1 MWECGCRRLWALLD
15 TPRRRAFG
23 SGRCQQLAIFQVNGV
38 CLGWLGVLEVA
49 CLSAGQRGIF
59 PVVPRIFCLDERE
72 KPRIPQL
79 HGATH
84 CRQLAPEVTFI
95 CQKTSSKAKCDSPLG
110 SWTGNNA
117 LFSLKGEADL
127 QQHPD
132 LQMFHNC
139 GTCGT
144 NNSIMF
150 YGSSSGASMSLPSKS
165 RLKRQ
170 SRTFTQVLYRTLS
183 YRDRVTADSGSTACV
198 DRCSATEPPE
208 RPADD
213 PAELSTQ
220 SSAPGVL
227 KIFGDEICAGANYKS
242 VLATP
247 CSSAQE
253 LVKEALERYSLNKDA
268 AHSYVLCDVI
278 GRLEGGGG
286 IGGGGI
292 GGGGWRTECLRA
304 LGDNEK
310 PLLLQELW
318 KPREGHAR
326 RFELRKR
333 AEVEELNAKDK
344 DTITAGIKT
353 PQFLAALMGRSGLGK
368 HRSSPLRSGRVA
380 QSSSKDINAQARKL
394 QRNRAKGTLTLPR
407 STNSSFCRSLSETS
421 LNQLGVG
428 EEPKRYYSTLPGP
441 LRCREREVTSS
452 GRKKDEGSQGGG
464 GVRHS
469 LYQSPHLLL
478 LQGFNRQD
486 CLVYLL
492 NREQHT
498 VGQETPSARPNI
510 CLFSPD
516 ILPLHCRLRRVP
528 APCRHSSNIK
538 GEDLVESQ
546 RFCIAVEA
554 VLNATVL
561 VNFSRCERSTTLRH
575 GDLLS
580 FGAHYI
586 FLYKDPTG
594 AKPLPAQTLAR
605 LRTLGQLY
613 DGGMEEGEGRAP
625 TCKLCGSQLYDGGM
639 EEGEGRAPTCKLCGS
654 VLKDRAAQVSSV
666 PTIRRSFKPHLVKP
680 RCGGAMAGGGGGGR
694 GGGGGGGGGQKRRL
708 QLEFDQTHEDQL
720 LNRIV
725 SLIEPG
731 GDDHKLTPAY
741 LLCLC
746 IQHSASTFP
755 PGSFGKLL
763 LKIVRRI
770 QTIAWEKTKELAQKQ
785 AQHQDPASLSLLSIS
800 DLVPDLQT
808 IFFWMSNSIEILYF
822 IQQRAPAYTHSIEML
837 QGSKES
843 LLSAT
848 ISANEEAMT
857 ILEEVIMYTFQ
868 QCVYYITKAL
878 YVVLPGLLDCNPF
891 PVDNSEPCWKGGV
904 GFPEPVRRILQVFQS
919 TQELLQG
926 YQVHPEIQAQMFAY
940 LFFFSNVSLFNQ
952 LMDKGSSRGWF
963 QRSKVLQIQACLRM
977 VMEWASRSGLGHLT
991 DKFFTKLS
999 STVSILATPPQQL
1012 TQLSWRVL
1020 SSEHSTLKPVQLQRI
1035 LTQYQLTAEIG
1046 PVPIWQPSSEDEAY
1060 IYRTV
1065 DLLESFEN
1073 HPPIVL
1079 PSAGFRVDLDSEC
1092 VEDSIYRQLLYIRH
1106 YLWGLRTKIQT
1117 HTTAPTVHTHSNG
1130 TNTAD
1135 WPDIQRELL
1144 PPAHSSPRS
1153 GGPGDEVTAETG
1165 EERGRDRPSGQSHC
1179 SLRRNGT
1186 IHHPRPANPDP
1197 SCLLTPPNTP
1207 LYPDGG
1213 GPGPIIG
1220 HTQANGCTSRTVAE
1234 CKKTNGLITNGL
1246 EGCISG
1252 CEFPFPVSSPGAPP
1266 LRDDLC
1272 VVFVVELDKGPYGL
1286 GMGLIDGLHTPLNAP
1301 GIYIRTLIPDG
1312 PAASDGR
1319 LRIGD
1324 RILAVNGTS
1333 LIGADYQSAVDLIR
1347 LGGGRLRFLVAKSDP
1362 DISEKISASSC

>member
-1 MWECGCRRLWALLD
+1 
-15 TPRRRAFG
+15 
-23 SGRCQQLAIFQVNGV
+23 
-38 CLGWLGVLEVA
+38 
-49 CLSAGQRGIF
+49 
-59 PVVPRIFCLDERE
+59 
-72 KPRIPQL
+72 
-79 HGATH
+79 
-84 CRQLAPEVTFI
+84 
-95 CQKTSSKAKCDSPLG
+95 
-110 SWTGNNA
+110 
-117 LFSLKGEADL
+117 
-127 QQHPD
+127 
-132 LQMFHNC
+132 
-139 GTCGT
+139 
-144 NNSIMF
+144 MF

-183 YRDRVTADSGSTACV
+183 YRDRVPAETGTNTRGDRRST
-198 DRCSATEPPE
+198 TEPPE
-208 RPADD
+208 RPEDD

-247 CSSAQE
+247 RSSAQE

-268 AHSYVLCDVI
+268 SRSYVLCDVI
-278 GRLEGGGG
+278 GRLE
-286 IGGGGI
+286 

-326 RFELRKR
+326 RFELRRR
-333 AEVEELNAKDK
+333 AEVEELNAKEK
-344 DTITAGIKT
+344 DTITA
-353 PQFLAALMGRSGLGK
+353 
-368 HRSSPLRSGRVA
+368 
-380 QSSSKDINAQARKL
+380 DINAQARKL

-407 STNSSFCRSLSETS
+407 SSNSSFCRSLSETS

-441 LRCREREVTSS
+441 LRGKERDGAPSS
-452 GRKKDEGSQGGG
+452 RKKEEGSQGG

-478 LQGFNRQD
+478 LQGYNRQD

-528 APCRHSSNIK
+528 APRRHTNNNNK
-538 GEDLVESQ
+538 GEDLAESQ
-546 RFCIAVEA
+546 RFCIAVEP

-561 VNFSRCERSTTLRH
+561 VNFSRCERTTTLRH

-594 AKPLPAQTLAR
+594 AKPLPAQTLAH

-613 DGGMEEGEGRAP
+613 DAGVEEGEDGAQ
-625 TCKLCGSQLYDGGM
+625 TCKMCGSL
-639 EEGEGRAPTCKLCGS
+639 
-654 VLKDRAAQVSSV
+654 LKDRAVQVLSV
-666 PTIRRSFKPHLVKP
+666 PAVRRCLKPHLVKP
-680 RCGGAMAGGGGGGR
+680 RSVGIASGGPPPLSGGEVAGR
-694 GGGGGGGGGQKRRL
+694 GGGGGGQKRRL

-720 LNRIV
+720 LNRIM

-800 DLVPDLQT
+800 DLIPDLQT

-822 IQQRAPAYTHSIEML
+822 IQQRAPAYTHSIETL

-848 ISANEEAMT
+848 ITANEEAMT

-891 PVDNSEPCWKGGV
+891 PVDSSEPCWKGGV
-904 GFPEPVRRILQVFQS
+904 GFPEPVRRVLQVFQCA
-919 TQELLQG
+919 QELLQG
-926 YQVHPEIQAQMFAY
+926 YLVHPEIQAQMFAY
-940 LFFFSNVSLFNQ
+940 LFFFSNVSLLNQ
-952 LMDKGSSRGWF
+952 LMDKGPSRGWF
-963 QRSKVLQIQACLRM
+963 QRSTALQIQACLRM
-977 VMEWASRSGLGHLT
+977 VMEWAAKSGLGHLAE
-991 DKFFTKLS
+991 KFFTKLN
-999 STVSILATPPQQL
+999 STVSIVATPPQQL

-1020 SSEHSTLKPVQLQRI
+1020 SSEHPGLKPVQLHRI

-1046 PVPIWQPSSEDEAY
+1046 PVPAWQPSSEDEAY

-1079 PSAGFRVDLDSEC
+1079 PSSGFRVDLDSEC
-1092 VEDSIYRQLLYIRH
+1092 VEDSIYRQLLYVRH
-1106 YLWGLRTKIQT
+1106 YLWGLRTKTQT
-1117 HTTAPTVHTHSNG
+1117 HTSAPTVHTQSNG

-1135 WPDIQRELL
+1135 WPDVQRELL

-1153 GGPGDEVTAETG
+1153 GGTGDEGTAED
-1165 EERGRDRPSGQSHC
+1165 RGRDRPLGQSQTH

-1186 IHHPRPANPDP
+1186 IHHPRTANPDP

-1207 LYPDGG
+1207 LYPEGGG
-1213 GPGPIIG
+1213 GPGQVIG
-1220 HTQANGCTSRTVAE
+1220 TSVQINGCSGRTVAE
-1234 CKKTNGLITNGL
+1234 SKKTNGLIINGL
-1246 EGCISG
+1246 E
-1252 CEFPFPVSSPGAPP
+1252 
-1266 LRDDLC
+1266 
-1272 VVFVVELDKGPYGL
+1272 VELDKGPYGL

-1362 DISEKISASSC
+1362 EVSEKISASSC

>member
-1 MWECGCRRLWALLD
+1 
-15 TPRRRAFG
+15 
-23 SGRCQQLAIFQVNGV
+23 
-38 CLGWLGVLEVA
+38 
-49 CLSAGQRGIF
+49 
-59 PVVPRIFCLDERE
+59 
-72 KPRIPQL
+72 
-79 HGATH
+79 
-84 CRQLAPEVTFI
+84 
-95 CQKTSSKAKCDSPLG
+95 
-110 SWTGNNA
+110 
-117 LFSLKGEADL
+117 
-127 QQHPD
+127 
-132 LQMFHNC
+132 
-139 GTCGT
+139 
-144 NNSIMF
+144 MF

-183 YRDRVTADSGSTACV
+183 YRDRVPAEVGTNTRGDRRST
-198 DRCSATEPPE
+198 TEPPE

-213 PAELSTQ
+213 PAELSHQ

-227 KIFGDEICAGANYKS
+227 KIFGDEICTGANYKS

-247 CSSAQE
+247 RSSAQE

-278 GRLEGGGG
+278 GRLEGEGV
-286 IGGGGI
+286 IG

-326 RFELRKR
+326 RFELRRR
-333 AEVEELNAKDK
+333 AEVEELNAKEK
-344 DTITAGIKT
+344 DTITA
-353 PQFLAALMGRSGLGK
+353 
-368 HRSSPLRSGRVA
+368 
-380 QSSSKDINAQARKL
+380 DINAQARKL

-407 STNSSFCRSLSETS
+407 SSNSSLCRSLSETS
-421 LNQLGVG
+421 LNQLSVG
-428 EEPKRYYSTLPGP
+428 DEPKRYYSTLPGP
-441 LRCREREVTSS
+441 YRGREAACG
-452 GRKKDEGSQGGG
+452 GRKKEEAGQG

-478 LQGFNRQD
+478 LQGYNRQD

-492 NREQHT
+492 NRDQHT

-516 ILPLHCRLRRVP
+516 VLPLHCRLRRVP
-528 APCRHSSNIK
+528 TLRRHSHSAK
-538 GEDLVESQ
+538 PEDPSDPQ
-546 RFCIAVEA
+546 RFCVAVEP

-605 LRTLGQLY
+605 LRSLGQVY
-613 DGGMEEGEGRAP
+613 DGGLEEDG
-625 TCKLCGSQLYDGGM
+625 TCKVCGSM
-639 EEGEGRAPTCKLCGS
+639 
-654 VLKDRAAQVSSV
+654 LKDRTV
-666 PTIRRSFKPHLVKP
+666 PASGVTPARRSFRPHPVKS
-680 RCGGAMAGGGGGGR
+680 RCGGAITAAVEAGR
-694 GGGGGGGGGQKRRL
+694 GGQKRKL
-708 QLEFDQTHEDQL
+708 HLEFDPAHEDQL
-720 LNRIV
+720 LNRIM

-746 IQHSASTFP
+746 IQHSAAAFP

-770 QTIAWEKTKELAQKQ
+770 QTVAWEKTKELAQKQ
-785 AQHQDPASLSLLSIS
+785 AQHQDPSSLSLLNIS
-800 DLVPDLQT
+800 DLIPDLQT

-822 IQQRAPAYTHSIEML
+822 IQQRVPSYTHNMEIL

-848 ISANEEAMT
+848 ISANEEAMS

-891 PVDNSEPCWKGGV
+891 PMDSSEPCWKGGV
-904 GFPEPVRRILQVFQS
+904 GFPEPVRRVLQVFQS
-919 TQELLQG
+919 GQELLQG

-952 LMDKGSSRGWF
+952 LMDKGPSRGWF
-963 QRSKVLQIQACLRM
+963 QRSKVLQMQACLRM
-977 VMEWASRSGLGHLT
+977 VSEWASRSGLGHLA
-991 DKFFTKLS
+991 DKFFTKLNS
-999 STVSILATPPQQL
+999 VISILATPPQQL
-1012 TQLSWRVL
+1012 TQLSWRML
-1020 SSEHSTLKPVQLQRI
+1020 SSEHASLKPVQLHRI
-1035 LTQYQLTAEIG
+1035 LTQYQLTAETG
-1046 PVPIWQPSSEDEAY
+1046 PVAAWQPSSEDEAY

-1079 PSAGFRVDLDSEC
+1079 PSGGFSVDLEGER
-1092 VEDSIYRQLLYIRH
+1092 VEDSIYRQLLYVRH
-1106 YLWGLRTKIQT
+1106 FLWGLRAKTQAHAT
-1117 HTTAPTVHTHSNG
+1117 LANG
-1130 TNTAD
+1130 NSAAAD
-1135 WPDIQRELL
+1135 AQQRELL
-1144 PPAHSSPRS
+1144 PPAMHSSPRS
-1153 GGPGDEVTAETG
+1153 VTPGDG
-1165 EERGRDRPSGQSHC
+1165 EEEKGRDRAAGQQTH
-1179 SLRRNGT
+1179 SLRRNGGV
-1186 IHHPRPANPDP
+1186 HLHPRPRAGGAEL

-1213 GPGPIIG
+1213 GGAAGPPV
-1220 HTQANGCTSRTVAE
+1220 NGCGSRSDG
-1234 CKKTNGLITNGL
+1234 KKANGLIANGV

-1252 CEFPFPVSSPGAPP
+1252 CDFPFPVSSPGAPSLP
-1266 LRDDLC
+1266 DDMC

-1301 GIYIRTLIPDG
+1301 GIYIRTLIPEG

-1362 DISEKISASSC
+1362 EVSDKISASSC

>member
-1 MWECGCRRLWALLD
+1 
-15 TPRRRAFG
+15 
-23 SGRCQQLAIFQVNGV
+23 
-38 CLGWLGVLEVA
+38 
-49 CLSAGQRGIF
+49 
-59 PVVPRIFCLDERE
+59 
-72 KPRIPQL
+72 
-79 HGATH
+79 
-84 CRQLAPEVTFI
+84 
-95 CQKTSSKAKCDSPLG
+95 
-110 SWTGNNA
+110 
-117 LFSLKGEADL
+117 
-127 QQHPD
+127 
-132 LQMFHNC
+132 
-139 GTCGT
+139 
-144 NNSIMF
+144 MF

-183 YRDRVTADSGSTACV
+183 YRDRVPTDTGTNTRGDRRST
-198 DRCSATEPPE
+198 TEPPE

-247 CSSAQE
+247 RSSAQE

-278 GRLEGGGG
+278 GRFEGGGV
-286 IGGGGI
+286 IGGGEG

-326 RFELRKR
+326 RFELRRR
-333 AEVEELNAKDK
+333 AEVEELNAKEK
-344 DTITAGIKT
+344 DTITAGPKT
-353 PQFLAALMGRSGLGK
+353 PQFLVALMGRSGLGK
-368 HRSSPLRSGRVA
+368 HRSSPLRCGRVV

-407 STNSSFCRSLSETS
+407 SSNSSFCRSLSETS
-421 LNQLGVG
+421 LNQLGLG

-441 LRCREREVTSS
+441 LRGREREGTSS
-452 GRKKDEGSQGGG
+452 SRRKEEGSQGGG
-464 GVRHS
+464 GGGVKHS

-528 APCRHSSNIK
+528 APRRHGSNNNK
-538 GEDLVESQ
+538 GEEQGESQ
-546 RFCIAVEA
+546 RFCVAVEA

-594 AKPLPAQTLAR
+594 SKPLPAQTLAR

-613 DGGMEEGEGRAP
+613 DAGVEEGEGGAQ
-625 TCKLCGSQLYDGGM
+625 TCKM
-639 EEGEGRAPTCKLCGS
+639 CGS
-654 VLKDRAAQVSSV
+654 VLKERAAQVSSTPAV
-666 PTIRRSFKPHLVKP
+666 RRGFKPHLVKP
-680 RCGGAMAGGGGGGR
+680 RSVGTSTGGPVTVSGGDGGGR
-694 GGGGGGGGGQKRRL
+694 GAGGGQKRRL
-708 QLEFDQTHEDQL
+708 QLEFDQAHEDQL

-741 LLCLC
+741 LLCMC

-770 QTIAWEKTKELAQKQ
+770 QSIAWEKTKELAQKQ
-785 AQHQDPASLSLLSIS
+785 AQHSQDPASLSLLSIS

-822 IQQRAPAYTHSIEML
+822 IQQRAPAYTHSIETL

-891 PVDNSEPCWKGGV
+891 PVDSSEPCWKGGV
-904 GFPEPVRRILQVFQS
+904 GFPEPVRRVLQVFQS
-919 TQELLQG
+919 AQELLQG

-952 LMDKGSSRGWF
+952 LMDKGPSRGWF
-963 QRSKVLQIQACLRM
+963 QRSKMLQIQACLRM
-977 VMEWASRSGLGHLT
+977 VMEWASRSGLGHLAE
-991 DKFFTKLS
+991 KFFTKLN
-999 STVSILATPPQQL
+999 STVSILATHPQQL
-1012 TQLSWRVL
+1012 TQLGWRAL
-1020 SSEHSTLKPVQLQRI
+1020 SSEHPTLKPVQLHRI

-1046 PVPIWQPSSEDEAY
+1046 PVPTWQPSSEDEPY

-1079 PSAGFRVDLDSEC
+1079 PSSGFRVDLDSEC

-1106 YLWGLRTKIQT
+1106 YLWGLRTKTQT
-1117 HTTAPTVHTHSNG
+1117 HTNTPSVQTHSNG

-1135 WPDIQRELL
+1135 WPEVQRELL
-1144 PPAHSSPRS
+1144 PPSHSSPRS
-1153 GGPGDEVTAETG
+1153 GGPGDDGPGEPG
-1165 EERGRDRPSGQSHC
+1165 EERGRDRPSGQSHTH

-1186 IHHPRPANPDP
+1186 IHHPRTANPDP

-1207 LYPDGG
+1207 LYPEGGGGG
-1213 GPGPIIG
+1213 GPVPLIG
-1220 HTQANGCTSRTVAE
+1220 TNVQTNGCTGRTVAE

-1246 EGCISG
+1246 E
-1252 CEFPFPVSSPGAPP
+1252 
-1266 LRDDLC
+1266 
-1272 VVFVVELDKGPYGL
+1272 VELDKGPYGL

-1362 DISEKISASSC
+1362 EVSEKISASSC

>member
-1 MWECGCRRLWALLD
+1 
-15 TPRRRAFG
+15 
-23 SGRCQQLAIFQVNGV
+23 
-38 CLGWLGVLEVA
+38 
-49 CLSAGQRGIF
+49 
-59 PVVPRIFCLDERE
+59 
-72 KPRIPQL
+72 
-79 HGATH
+79 
-84 CRQLAPEVTFI
+84 
-95 CQKTSSKAKCDSPLG
+95 
-110 SWTGNNA
+110 
-117 LFSLKGEADL
+117 
-127 QQHPD
+127 
-132 LQMFHNC
+132 
-139 GTCGT
+139 
-144 NNSIMF
+144 MF

-183 YRDRVTADSGSTACV
+183 YRDRVPVETGTNTRGDRRST
-198 DRCSATEPPE
+198 TEPPE

-247 CSSAQE
+247 RSSAQE
-253 LVKEALERYSLNKDA
+253 LVKEALDRYSLNKNA

-286 IGGGGI
+286 GGIDGGGI
-292 GGGGWRTECLRA
+292 DSGGIDGGRIDGGRIDGGGWRTECLRA

-318 KPREGHAR
+318 KPREGYAR
-326 RFELRKR
+326 RFELRRR
-333 AEVEELNAKDK
+333 AEVEELNAKEK
-344 DTITAGIKT
+344 DTITA
-353 PQFLAALMGRSGLGK
+353 
-368 HRSSPLRSGRVA
+368 
-380 QSSSKDINAQARKL
+380 DINAQARKL

-407 STNSSFCRSLSETS
+407 SSNSSFCRSLSETS

-428 EEPKRYYSTLPGP
+428 DEPKRFYSTLPGP
-441 LRCREREVTSS
+441 FRGRERETTPN
-452 GRKKDEGSQGGG
+452 GRRKEEGSQGGG
-464 GVRHS
+464 GVKHS

-478 LQGFNRQD
+478 LQGYNRQD

-492 NREQHT
+492 NRDQHT

-528 APCRHSSNIK
+528 APRRNNPNSSMSK
-538 GEDLVESQ
+538 GDEAAAAE
-546 RFCIAVEA
+546 RFCVAVEP
-554 VLNATVL
+554 VLHATVL

-594 AKPLPAQTLAR
+594 AKPLPTQTLAR
-605 LRTLGQLY
+605 LRSLGQLY
-613 DGGMEEGEGRAP
+613 DAGGAEEGEGGGP
-625 TCKLCGSQLYDGGM
+625 TCKV
-639 EEGEGRAPTCKLCGS
+639 CGS
-654 VLKDRAAQVSSV
+654 VLKERAAQVANVSAV
-666 PTIRRSFKPHLVKP
+666 RRSFKPHLVKP
-680 RCGGAMAGGGGGGR
+680 RSVGGAAVVVVGGGGGPLSLPAGEGVGGR
-694 GGGGGGGGGQKRRL
+694 GGGGGGGGQKRRL
-708 QLEFDQTHEDQL
+708 QLDFDQAHEDQL
-720 LNRIV
+720 LNRIM

-746 IQHSASTFP
+746 IQHSASNFP

-763 LKIVRRI
+763 LKIVRRV
-770 QTIAWEKTKELAQKQ
+770 QTIAWERTKELAQKQ

-800 DLVPDLQT
+800 DLIPDLQT

-822 IQQRAPAYTHSIEML
+822 IQQRAPAYTHTMETL

-891 PVDNSEPCWKGGV
+891 PLDNSEPCWKGGV
-904 GFPEPVRRILQVFQS
+904 GFPESVRRVLQVFQNS
-919 TQELLQG
+919 QELLQS

-952 LMDKGSSRGWF
+952 LMDKGPSRGWF

-977 VMEWASRSGLGHLT
+977 LMEWASRSGLGHLA
-991 DKFFTKLS
+991 DKFFTKLN

-1012 TQLSWRVL
+1012 TQMSWRTL
-1020 SSEHSTLKPVQLQRI
+1020 SGEHPSLKPVQLHRI

-1046 PVPIWQPSSEDEAY
+1046 SIPAWQPSSEDEAY

-1092 VEDSIYRQLLYIRH
+1092 VEDSIYRQLLYVRH
-1106 YLWGLRTKIQT
+1106 YLWGLRTKTQT
-1117 HTTAPTVHTHSNG
+1117 HGSGPAAVHTHSNG

-1135 WPDIQRELL
+1135 WPDVQRELL

-1153 GGPGDEVTAETG
+1153 AAPGDDGSVVDVA
-1165 EERGRDRPSGQSHC
+1165 EERCRDRPPGQTHTH

-1186 IHHPRPANPDP
+1186 SHHPRTGNPDP

-1213 GPGPIIG
+1213 GPGTVVGPNG
-1220 HTQANGCTSRTVAE
+1220 QTNGCLSRTAAE
-1234 CKKTNGLITNGL
+1234 CKKSNGIIHNGL

-1252 CEFPFPVSSPGAPP
+1252 CEFPFPVSSPGASP
-1266 LRDDLC
+1266 LPDDLC

-1347 LGGGRLRFLVAKSDP
+1347 LGGGRLRFLVAKSDL
-1362 DISEKISASSC
+1362 DVSEKISASSC

>member
-1 MWECGCRRLWALLD
+1 
-15 TPRRRAFG
+15 
-23 SGRCQQLAIFQVNGV
+23 
-38 CLGWLGVLEVA
+38 
-49 CLSAGQRGIF
+49 
-59 PVVPRIFCLDERE
+59 
-72 KPRIPQL
+72 
-79 HGATH
+79 
-84 CRQLAPEVTFI
+84 
-95 CQKTSSKAKCDSPLG
+95 
-110 SWTGNNA
+110 
-117 LFSLKGEADL
+117 
-127 QQHPD
+127 
-132 LQMFHNC
+132 
-139 GTCGT
+139 
-144 NNSIMF
+144 MF

-183 YRDRVTADSGSTACV
+183 YRDRVPTEVGTNTR
-198 DRCSATEPPE
+198 DRDRRCTEELPE
-208 RPADD
+208 RPTDD

-247 CSSAQE
+247 HSSAQE
-253 LVKEALERYSLNKDA
+253 LVKEALERYSLNKEA
-268 AHSYVLCDVI
+268 AHCYVLCDVI
-278 GRLEGGGG
+278 GRLEVGGGVSG
-286 IGGGGI
+286 LT
-292 GGGGWRTECLRA
+292 WRTECLRA

-326 RFELRKR
+326 RFELRRR

-344 DTITAGIKT
+344 DTITAAVGRA
-353 PQFLAALMGRSGLGK
+353 PHFLAALIGRSGLGK
-368 HRSSPLRSGRVA
+368 LRSSPLRSGRVP
-380 QSSSKDINAQARKL
+380 QSGSKDINAQARKL

-407 STNSSFCRSLSETS
+407 SGTSSLCRSLSETS

-428 EEPKRYYSTLPGP
+428 DEPKRYYSTLPGP
-441 LRCREREVTSS
+441 LRSREVSS
-452 GRKKDEGSQGGG
+452 GRRKEESGHGG

-478 LQGFNRQD
+478 LQGYNRQD

-516 ILPLHCRLRRVP
+516 VMPLHCRLRRVP
-528 APCRHSSNIK
+528 APRRQGNSAK
-538 GEDLVESQ
+538 GEEPGERSCV
-546 RFCIAVEA
+546 AVEP

-580 FGAHYI
+580 FGAHYV

-605 LRTLGQLY
+605 LRSLGQLY
-613 DGGMEEGEGRAP
+613 EADEAEGGQV
-625 TCKLCGSQLYDGGM
+625 CKM
-639 EEGEGRAPTCKLCGS
+639 CGS

-666 PTIRRSFKPHLVKP
+666 PAVRRSFKPHLVKP
-680 RCGGAMAGGGGGGR
+680 RSIGTAVGLAVATPLSVGGAGLEGGGGR
-694 GGGGGGGGGQKRRL
+694 GAGQKRRL
-708 QLEFDQTHEDQL
+708 QLEFDQAHEDQL

-731 GDDHKLTPAY
+731 GDDHKLTTAY

-746 IQHSASTFP
+746 IQHSASSFP

-822 IQQRAPAYTHSIEML
+822 IQQRTPAYTHSIESM

-848 ISANEEAMT
+848 ISANEEAMS

-868 QCVYYITKAL
+868 QCVYYVTKAL

-891 PVDNSEPCWKGGV
+891 PVDGSEPCWKGGV
-904 GFPEPVRRILQVFQS
+904 GFPEPVRRVLQVFQI

-940 LFFFSNVSLFNQ
+940 LFFFANVSLFNQ
-952 LMDKGSSRGWF
+952 LMDKGPTRGWF

-977 VMEWASRSGLGHLT
+977 LMEWASRSKLGHLA
-991 DKFFTKLS
+991 DKFFTKLNS
-999 STVSILATPPQQL
+999 AVSVLATAPQQL
-1012 TQLSWRVL
+1012 TQMSWRAL
-1020 SSEHSTLKPVQLQRI
+1020 SSEHPGLKPVQLHRI
-1035 LTQYQLTAEIG
+1035 LGQYQQTAELG
-1046 PVPIWQPSSEDEAY
+1046 PVPLWQPSTEDEAY

-1079 PSAGFRVDLDSEC
+1079 PSAGFRVDLDSDC

-1106 YLWGLRTKIQT
+1106 FLWGLRTKT
-1117 HTTAPTVHTHSNG
+1117 HTHSSAPAGHTQSNG
-1130 TNTAD
+1130 TNTND
-1135 WPDIQRELL
+1135 WAPDVQRELA
-1144 PPAHSSPRS
+1144 PAHSSPRS
-1153 GGPGDEVTAETG
+1153 GAQGHDGGVEPL
-1165 EERGRDRPSGQSHC
+1165 EERRVSHHC
-1179 SLRRNGT
+1179 HSLRRNGT
-1186 IHHPRPANPDP
+1186 MHQPKAPNPEL
-1197 SCLLTPPNTP
+1197 SCLLTPPHTP
-1207 LYPDGG
+1207 LYPEGG
-1213 GPGPIIG
+1213 APGPNKG
-1220 HTQANGCTSRTVAE
+1220 HSLQPNGCPPRSD
-1234 CKKTNGLITNGL
+1234 CKKANGLIPNGL
-1246 EGCISG
+1246 E
-1252 CEFPFPVSSPGAPP
+1252 
-1266 LRDDLC
+1266 
-1272 VVFVVELDKGPYGL
+1272 VELDKGPYGL

-1362 DISEKISASSC
+1362 EVSEKISASSC

>member
-1 MWECGCRRLWALLD
+1 
-15 TPRRRAFG
+15 
-23 SGRCQQLAIFQVNGV
+23 
-38 CLGWLGVLEVA
+38 
-49 CLSAGQRGIF
+49 
-59 PVVPRIFCLDERE
+59 
-72 KPRIPQL
+72 
-79 HGATH
+79 
-84 CRQLAPEVTFI
+84 
-95 CQKTSSKAKCDSPLG
+95 
-110 SWTGNNA
+110 
-117 LFSLKGEADL
+117 
-127 QQHPD
+127 
-132 LQMFHNC
+132 
-139 GTCGT
+139 
-144 NNSIMF
+144 MF

-183 YRDRVTADSGSTACV
+183 YRDRVPAETGTNTRGDRRST
-198 DRCSATEPPE
+198 TEPPE

-247 CSSAQE
+247 RSSAQE

-278 GRLEGGGG
+278 GHLE
-286 IGGGGI
+286 GGGGI

-326 RFELRKR
+326 RFELRRR
-333 AEVEELNAKDK
+333 AEVEELNAKEK
-344 DTITAGIKT
+344 DTITA
-353 PQFLAALMGRSGLGK
+353 
-368 HRSSPLRSGRVA
+368 
-380 QSSSKDINAQARKL
+380 DINAQARKL

-407 STNSSFCRSLSETS
+407 SSNSSFCRSLSETS

-428 EEPKRYYSTLPGP
+428 DEPKRYYSTLPGP
-441 LRCREREVTSS
+441 LRGREREVASS
-452 GRKKDEGSQGGG
+452 GRRKEEGSQG

-478 LQGFNRQD
+478 LQGYNRQD

-528 APCRHSSNIK
+528 APRRHANNNNK
-538 GEDLVESQ
+538 GEELAESQ
-546 RFCIAVEA
+546 RFCVAVEP
-554 VLNATVL
+554 VLHATVL

-613 DGGMEEGEGRAP
+613 DAGVEEVEGGAQ
-625 TCKLCGSQLYDGGM
+625 TCKM
-639 EEGEGRAPTCKLCGS
+639 CGS
-654 VLKDRAAQVSSV
+654 VLKDRAAQVSSAPAV
-666 PTIRRSFKPHLVKP
+666 RR
-680 RCGGAMAGGGGGGR
+680 
-694 GGGGGGGGGQKRRL
+694 GGQKRRL
-708 QLEFDQTHEDQL
+708 QLEFDQAHEDQL

-800 DLVPDLQT
+800 DLIPDLQT

-822 IQQRAPAYTHSIEML
+822 IQQRAPAYTHSIETL

-891 PVDNSEPCWKGGV
+891 PVDSSEPCWKGGV
-904 GFPEPVRRILQVFQS
+904 GFPEPIRRVLQVFQNA
-919 TQELLQG
+919 QELLQG

-952 LMDKGSSRGWF
+952 LMDKGPSRGWF

-977 VMEWASRSGLGHLT
+977 VMEWASRSGLGHLA
-991 DKFFTKLS
+991 DKFFTKLN
-999 STVSILATPPQQL
+999 STVSILATAPQQL
-1012 TQLSWRVL
+1012 TQLSWRAL
-1020 SSEHSTLKPVQLQRI
+1020 SSEHPTLKPVQLHRI

-1046 PVPIWQPSSEDEAY
+1046 PVPTWQPSSEDEAY

-1106 YLWGLRTKIQT
+1106 YLWGLRTKTQT
-1117 HTTAPTVHTHSNG
+1117 HTSTPSVHTHSNG

-1135 WPDIQRELL
+1135 WPDVQRELL

-1153 GGPGDEVTAETG
+1153 GGPGDEVVAETV
-1165 EERGRDRPSGQSHC
+1165 EERGRDRPSGQTHTH

-1186 IHHPRPANPDP
+1186 IHHPRTANPDP

-1207 LYPDGG
+1207 LYPEGGGGGGG

-1220 HTQANGCTSRTVAE
+1220 PNTQTNGCTSRTVADS
-1234 CKKTNGLITNGL
+1234 KKTNGLITNGL
-1246 EGCISG
+1246 E
-1252 CEFPFPVSSPGAPP
+1252 
-1266 LRDDLC
+1266 
-1272 VVFVVELDKGPYGL
+1272 VELDKGPYGL

-1301 GIYIRTLIPDG
+1301 GIYIRTLIPEG

-1362 DISEKISASSC
+1362 EVSEKISASSC

>member
-1 MWECGCRRLWALLD
+1 
-15 TPRRRAFG
+15 
-23 SGRCQQLAIFQVNGV
+23 
-38 CLGWLGVLEVA
+38 
-49 CLSAGQRGIF
+49 
-59 PVVPRIFCLDERE
+59 
-72 KPRIPQL
+72 
-79 HGATH
+79 
-84 CRQLAPEVTFI
+84 
-95 CQKTSSKAKCDSPLG
+95 
-110 SWTGNNA
+110 
-117 LFSLKGEADL
+117 
-127 QQHPD
+127 
-132 LQMFHNC
+132 
-139 GTCGT
+139 
-144 NNSIMF
+144 MF

-170 SRTFTQVLYRTLS
+170 SKTFTQVLYRTLS
-183 YRDRVTADSGSTACV
+183 YRDRVPAESGTNTRGDRRST
-198 DRCSATEPPE
+198 TEPPE

-247 CSSAQE
+247 RSSAQE

-268 AHSYVLCDVI
+268 AHCYVLCDVI
-278 GRLEGGGG
+278 GRLEEGD
-286 IGGGGI
+286 GI

-326 RFELRKR
+326 RFELRRR

-344 DTITAGIKT
+344 DTITAGPKT

-368 HRSSPLRSGRVA
+368 HRNSPLRCGRVV
-380 QSSSKDINAQARKL
+380 QSGSKDINAQARKL

-407 STNSSFCRSLSETS
+407 SSNSSFSRSLSETS

-441 LRCREREVTSS
+441 FRGREREMASS
-452 GRKKDEGSQGGG
+452 GRRKEEGSQGGG

-528 APCRHSSNIK
+528 TARRHAVNSITK
-538 GEDLVESQ
+538 GEELQESQ
-546 RFCIAVEA
+546 RSCVAVEP

-613 DGGMEEGEGRAP
+613 DSGLEEADGGAR
-625 TCKLCGSQLYDGGM
+625 TCKM
-639 EEGEGRAPTCKLCGS
+639 CGS
-654 VLKDRAAQVSSV
+654 VLKDRTTQVLSAPAV
-666 PTIRRSFKPHLVKP
+666 RRTFKPHLVKP
-680 RCGGAMAGGGGGGR
+680 RSVGTMSGGPPTLSGGDGGGR
-694 GGGGGGGGGQKRRL
+694 GHKRRL
-708 QLEFDQTHEDQL
+708 QLEFDQAHEDQL

-741 LLCLC
+741 LLCMC

-822 IQQRAPAYTHSIEML
+822 IQQRAPAYTHSIETL

-891 PVDNSEPCWKGGV
+891 PVDSSEPCWKGGV
-904 GFPEPVRRILQVFQS
+904 GFPEPVRRVLQVFQNA
-919 TQELLQG
+919 QELLHS

-952 LMDKGSSRGWF
+952 LMDKGPSRGWF

-977 VMEWASRSGLGHLT
+977 VMEWAGRSGLGHLV
-991 DKFFTKLS
+991 DKFFTKLN

-1012 TQLSWRVL
+1012 TQAGWRAL
-1020 SSEHSTLKPVQLQRI
+1020 SSEHPTLKPVQLHRI
-1035 LTQYQLTAEIG
+1035 LTQYQLTAEISSV
-1046 PVPIWQPSSEDEAY
+1046 PVWQPSSEDEAY

-1092 VEDSIYRQLLYIRH
+1092 VEDSIYRQLLYVRH
-1106 YLWGLRTKIQT
+1106 YLWGLRTKTQT
-1117 HTTAPTVHTHSNG
+1117 QSSTHSNG

-1135 WPDIQRELL
+1135 WPDVQRELL
-1144 PPAHSSPRS
+1144 PPTHSSPRS
-1153 GGPGDEVTAETG
+1153 GAPGDEVTSDPA
-1165 EERGRDRPSGQSHC
+1165 EERGWDRPLGQSHTH
-1179 SLRRNGT
+1179 SLRRNGGV
-1186 IHHPRPANPDP
+1186 HHPRTVNPDP

-1207 LYPDGG
+1207 LYPEAGG
-1213 GPGPIIG
+1213 GSGPVIS
-1220 HTQANGCTSRTVAE
+1220 TNVQTNGCTGRTVAE

-1246 EGCISG
+1246 E
-1252 CEFPFPVSSPGAPP
+1252 
-1266 LRDDLC
+1266 
-1272 VVFVVELDKGPYGL
+1272 VELDKGPYGL

-1362 DISEKISASSC
+1362 EVSEKISASSC

>member
-1 MWECGCRRLWALLD
+1 
-15 TPRRRAFG
+15 
-23 SGRCQQLAIFQVNGV
+23 
-38 CLGWLGVLEVA
+38 
-49 CLSAGQRGIF
+49 
-59 PVVPRIFCLDERE
+59 
-72 KPRIPQL
+72 
-79 HGATH
+79 
-84 CRQLAPEVTFI
+84 
-95 CQKTSSKAKCDSPLG
+95 
-110 SWTGNNA
+110 
-117 LFSLKGEADL
+117 
-127 QQHPD
+127 
-132 LQMFHNC
+132 
-139 GTCGT
+139 
-144 NNSIMF
+144 MF

-183 YRDRVTADSGSTACV
+183 YRDRVPVETGTNTRGDRRST
-198 DRCSATEPPE
+198 TEPPE

-247 CSSAQE
+247 RSSAQE
-253 LVKEALERYSLNKDA
+253 LVKEALERYSLNKNA

-278 GRLEGGGG
+278 GRLE
-286 IGGGGI
+286 GGGGI

-326 RFELRKR
+326 RFELRRR
-333 AEVEELNAKDK
+333 AEVEELNAKEK
-344 DTITAGIKT
+344 DTVTA
-353 PQFLAALMGRSGLGK
+353 
-368 HRSSPLRSGRVA
+368 
-380 QSSSKDINAQARKL
+380 DINAQARKL

-407 STNSSFCRSLSETS
+407 SSNSSFCRSLSETS

-428 EEPKRYYSTLPGP
+428 DEPKRYYSTLPGP
-441 LRCREREVTSS
+441 LRSREREAASS
-452 GRKKDEGSQGGG
+452 GRRKEEGSQGGG

-478 LQGFNRQD
+478 LQGYNRQD

-528 APCRHSSNIK
+528 APRRHANNNNK
-538 GEDLVESQ
+538 GEEQAESQ
-546 RFCIAVEA
+546 QFCVAVEP
-554 VLNATVL
+554 VLHATVL

-586 FLYKDPTG
+586 FLYKDPTS

-605 LRTLGQLY
+605 LRSLGQLY
-613 DGGMEEGEGRAP
+613 DVGVEEGEG
-625 TCKLCGSQLYDGGM
+625 G
-639 EEGEGRAPTCKLCGS
+639 
-654 VLKDRAAQVSSV
+654 AQ
-666 PTIRRSFKPHLVKP
+666 T
-680 RCGGAMAGGGGGGR
+680 
-694 GGGGGGGGGQKRRL
+694 
-708 QLEFDQTHEDQL
+708 
-720 LNRIV
+720 
-725 SLIEPG
+725 
-731 GDDHKLTPAY
+731 
-741 LLCLC
+741 
-746 IQHSASTFP
+746 
-755 PGSFGKLL
+755 
-763 LKIVRRI
+763 
-770 QTIAWEKTKELAQKQ
+770 W
-785 AQHQDPASLSLLSIS
+785 
-800 DLVPDLQT
+800 
-808 IFFWMSNSIEILYF
+808 
-822 IQQRAPAYTHSIEML
+822 
-837 QGSKES
+837 SKES

-868 QCVYYITKAL
+868 QCVYYVTK
-878 YVVLPGLLDCNPF
+878 
-891 PVDNSEPCWKGGV
+891 
-904 GFPEPVRRILQVFQS
+904 VFQNA
-919 TQELLQG
+919 QELLQG

-952 LMDKGSSRGWF
+952 LMDKGPSRGWF

-977 VMEWASRSGLGHLT
+977 VMEWASRSGLGHLA
-991 DKFFTKLS
+991 DKFFTKLN

-1012 TQLSWRVL
+1012 TQLSWRAL
-1020 SSEHSTLKPVQLQRI
+1020 SSEHPTLKPVQLHRI
-1035 LTQYQLTAEIG
+1035 LTQYQLTAEMG
-1046 PVPIWQPSSEDEAY
+1046 PVPSWQPSSEDEAY

-1106 YLWGLRTKIQT
+1106 YLWGLRTKTQT
-1117 HTTAPTVHTHSNG
+1117 HTSTPSVHTHSNG

-1135 WPDIQRELL
+1135 WPDVQRELL
-1144 PPAHSSPRS
+1144 PPSHSSPRS
-1153 GGPGDEVTAETG
+1153 GVPGDEVTAETG
-1165 EERGRDRPSGQSHC
+1165 EERGRDRPSVQSHTH

-1186 IHHPRPANPDP
+1186 MHHPRTANPDP

-1207 LYPDGG
+1207 LYPEGGGG
-1213 GPGPIIG
+1213 GPGSIIG
-1220 HTQANGCTSRTVAE
+1220 PNTQTNGCTSRTVAE
-1234 CKKTNGLITNGL
+1234 CKRTNGLISNGM
-1246 EGCISG
+1246 E
-1252 CEFPFPVSSPGAPP
+1252 
-1266 LRDDLC
+1266 
-1272 VVFVVELDKGPYGL
+1272 VELDKGPYGL

-1362 DISEKISASSC
+1362 DVSEKISASSC

>member
-1 MWECGCRRLWALLD
+1 
-15 TPRRRAFG
+15 
-23 SGRCQQLAIFQVNGV
+23 
-38 CLGWLGVLEVA
+38 
-49 CLSAGQRGIF
+49 
-59 PVVPRIFCLDERE
+59 
-72 KPRIPQL
+72 
-79 HGATH
+79 
-84 CRQLAPEVTFI
+84 
-95 CQKTSSKAKCDSPLG
+95 
-110 SWTGNNA
+110 
-117 LFSLKGEADL
+117 
-127 QQHPD
+127 
-132 LQMFHNC
+132 
-139 GTCGT
+139 
-144 NNSIMF
+144 MF
-150 YGSSSGASMSLPSKS
+150 YGSSSGASMSLPSKN
-165 RLKRQ
+165 RMKRQ
-170 SRTFTQVLYRTLS
+170 SKTFTQVLYRTLS
-183 YRDRVTADSGSTACV
+183 YRDR
-198 DRCSATEPPE
+198 

-247 CSSAQE
+247 RSSAHE
-253 LVKEALERYSLNKDA
+253 LVKEALDRYSLNKNT

-278 GRLEGGGG
+278 GRLEGEGEVGGG
-286 IGGGGI
+286 V
-292 GGGGWRTECLRA
+292 GWRTECLRA

-318 KPREGHAR
+318 KPREGYAR
-326 RFELRKR
+326 RFELRRR
-333 AEVEELNAKDK
+333 AEVEELNAKEK
-344 DTITAGIKT
+344 DTITA
-353 PQFLAALMGRSGLGK
+353 
-368 HRSSPLRSGRVA
+368 
-380 QSSSKDINAQARKL
+380 DINAQARKL

-407 STNSSFCRSLSETS
+407 SSNSSFSRSLSETS

-428 EEPKRYYSTLPGP
+428 DEPKRFYSTLPGP
-441 LRCREREVTSS
+441 VRGRERETSN
-452 GRKKDEGSQGGG
+452 GLRKEEVGQGGG

-478 LQGFNRQD
+478 LQGYNRQD

-528 APCRHSSNIK
+528 APRRQVKNK
-538 GEDLVESQ
+538 AEELPESQ
-546 RFCIAVEA
+546 RFCVAVEP
-554 VLNATVL
+554 VLHATVL

-605 LRTLGQLY
+605 LRSLGQLF
-613 DGGMEEGEGRAP
+613 DSVVEEGESGFQ
-625 TCKLCGSQLYDGGM
+625 TCKM
-639 EEGEGRAPTCKLCGS
+639 CGS
-654 VLKDRAAQVSSV
+654 VLKDRMSQGSN
-666 PTIRRSFKPHLVKP
+666 
-680 RCGGAMAGGGGGGR
+680 
-694 GGGGGGGGGQKRRL
+694 KRRL
-708 QLEFDQTHEDQL
+708 QLEFDQIHEDQL
-720 LNRIV
+720 LNRII

-731 GDDHKLTPAY
+731 GDDHKLTTAY

-746 IQHSASTFP
+746 IQHSASNFP

-800 DLVPDLQT
+800 DLIPDLQT

-822 IQQRAPAYTHSIEML
+822 IQQRAPAYTHTIETL

-891 PVDNSEPCWKGGV
+891 PVDSSEPCWKGGV
-904 GFPEPVRRILQVFQS
+904 GFPEPVRRVLQVFQNA
-919 TQELLQG
+919 QELLQG

-952 LMDKGSSRGWF
+952 LMDKGPSRGWF
-963 QRSKVLQIQACLRM
+963 QRSKVLQIQACMRM
-977 VMEWASRSGLGHLT
+977 VLEWAGRSGLGHLS
-991 DKFFTKLS
+991 DKFFTKLN
-999 STVSILATPPQQL
+999 STVTILATPPQQL
-1012 TQLSWRVL
+1012 TQSSWRAL
-1020 SSEHSTLKPVQLQRI
+1020 SSEHSTLKPVQLHRI

-1046 PVPIWQPSSEDEAY
+1046 PVPSWQPGSEDEAY

-1073 HPPIVL
+1073 HPPIML
-1079 PSAGFRVDLDSEC
+1079 PSAGFSVDLDSEC

-1106 YLWGLRTKIQT
+1106 FLWGLRTKAQA
-1117 HTTAPTVHTHSNG
+1117 HTNTSGVQTHSNG

-1135 WPDIQRELL
+1135 WPDVQRELL
-1144 PPAHSSPRS
+1144 APNHNSPRS
-1153 GGPGDEVTAETG
+1153 GGPGDDVTAETA
-1165 EERGRDRPSGQSHC
+1165 EDRGRDRPPGQSHTH
-1179 SLRRNGT
+1179 SLRRNGN
-1186 IHHPRPANPDP
+1186 IHHPRPGNPDP

-1213 GPGPIIG
+1213 GGGGGGAGPIIG
-1220 HTQANGCTSRTVAE
+1220 LSIQSNGCISRTGTE
-1234 CKKTNGLITNGL
+1234 SKKANGLITNGL
-1246 EGCISG
+1246 EGCVSG

-1266 LRDDLC
+1266 FPDDLC

-1319 LRIGD
+1319 LKIGD

-1347 LGGGRLRFLVAKSDP
+1347 LGGGRLRFLVAKSDL
-1362 DISEKISASSC
+1362 DVSEKISASSC

>member
-1 MWECGCRRLWALLD
+1 M
-15 TPRRRAFG
+15 
-23 SGRCQQLAIFQVNGV
+23 FQNCGV
-38 CLGWLGVLEVA
+38 CEV
-49 CLSAGQRGIF
+49 
-59 PVVPRIFCLDERE
+59 
-72 KPRIPQL
+72 
-79 HGATH
+79 
-84 CRQLAPEVTFI
+84 
-95 CQKTSSKAKCDSPLG
+95 
-110 SWTGNNA
+110 NN
-117 LFSLKGEADL
+117 S
-127 QQHPD
+127 
-132 LQMFHNC
+132 
-139 GTCGT
+139 
-144 NNSIMF
+144 SIMF

-183 YRDRVTADSGSTACV
+183 YRDRVPVETGTNTRGDRRST
-198 DRCSATEPPE
+198 TEPPE

-247 CSSAQE
+247 RSSAQE
-253 LVKEALERYSLNKDA
+253 LVKEALERYSLNKNA

-278 GRLEGGGG
+278 GRFEGVDG
-286 IGGGGI
+286 IEGA
-292 GGGGWRTECLRA
+292 GWRTECLRA
-304 LGDNEK
+304 MGDNEK

-326 RFELRKR
+326 RFELRRR
-333 AEVEELNAKDK
+333 AEVEELNAKEK
-344 DTITAGIKT
+344 DTVTA
-353 PQFLAALMGRSGLGK
+353 
-368 HRSSPLRSGRVA
+368 
-380 QSSSKDINAQARKL
+380 DINAQARKL

-407 STNSSFCRSLSETS
+407 SSNSSFCRSLSETS

-441 LRCREREVTSS
+441 LRAREREAAS
-452 GRKKDEGSQGGG
+452 GCRRKEEGSQGG

-478 LQGFNRQD
+478 LQGYNRQD

-528 APCRHSSNIK
+528 TSRRHANNNK
-538 GEDLVESQ
+538 GEEENQ
-546 RFCIAVEA
+546 RFCVAVEP
-554 VLNATVL
+554 VLHATVL

-586 FLYKDPTG
+586 FLYKDPMG

-605 LRTLGQLY
+605 LRSLGQLY
-613 DGGMEEGEGRAP
+613 DIGVEEGEGGAQ
-625 TCKLCGSQLYDGGM
+625 TCKM
-639 EEGEGRAPTCKLCGS
+639 CGS

-666 PTIRRSFKPHLVKP
+666 PAVRRSFKPHLVKP
-680 RCGGAMAGGGGGGR
+680 RSGGTAAAGPLSLPGGETGGGGGVR
-694 GGGGGGGGGQKRRL
+694 GGGGQKRRL
-708 QLEFDQTHEDQL
+708 QLEFDQSHEDQL

-746 IQHSASTFP
+746 IQHSAAAFP
-755 PGSFGKLL
+755 PGNFGKLL

-800 DLVPDLQT
+800 DLIPDLQT

-822 IQQRAPAYTHSIEML
+822 IQQRAPAYTHSIETL

-891 PVDNSEPCWKGGV
+891 PVDSSEPCWKGGV
-904 GFPEPVRRILQVFQS
+904 GFPEPVRRVLQVFQNA
-919 TQELLQG
+919 QELLQS

-952 LMDKGSSRGWF
+952 LMDKGPTRGWF

-977 VMEWASRSGLGHLT
+977 VMEWAKKSGLGHLA
-991 DKFFTKLS
+991 DKFFTKLN
-999 STVSILATPPQQL
+999 STVSILTTPPQQL
-1012 TQLSWRVL
+1012 TQSSWRAL
-1020 SSEHSTLKPVQLQRI
+1020 SSEHPALKPVQLHRI
-1035 LTQYQLTAEIG
+1035 LTQYQLTAELG
-1046 PVPIWQPSSEDEAY
+1046 PVPTWQPSSEDEAY

-1092 VEDSIYRQLLYIRH
+1092 IEDSIYRQLLYIRH
-1106 YLWGLRTKIQT
+1106 YLWGLRTKPQT
-1117 HTTAPTVHTHSNG
+1117 HITTPGLHTHSNG

-1135 WPDIQRELL
+1135 WPDVQREML
-1144 PPAHSSPRS
+1144 PPANSSPRS
-1153 GGPGDEVTAETG
+1153 GAPVDEVTIDTG
-1165 EERGRDRPSGQSHC
+1165 EERGRDRPPGQSHTH

-1186 IHHPRPANPDP
+1186 VHHPRTANPDP

-1207 LYPDGG
+1207 LYPEGG
-1213 GPGPIIG
+1213 GGGTGQIIG
-1220 HTQANGCTSRTVAE
+1220 PNTQINGCARGTLAE
-1234 CKKTNGLITNGL
+1234 CKKANGLITNGL

-1266 LRDDLC
+1266 LPDDLC

-1347 LGGGRLRFLVAKSDP
+1347 LGGGRLRFLVAKSDSEV
-1362 DISEKISASSC
+1362 SEKISASSC

>member
-1 MWECGCRRLWALLD
+1 
-15 TPRRRAFG
+15 
-23 SGRCQQLAIFQVNGV
+23 
-38 CLGWLGVLEVA
+38 
-49 CLSAGQRGIF
+49 
-59 PVVPRIFCLDERE
+59 
-72 KPRIPQL
+72 
-79 HGATH
+79 
-84 CRQLAPEVTFI
+84 
-95 CQKTSSKAKCDSPLG
+95 
-110 SWTGNNA
+110 
-117 LFSLKGEADL
+117 
-127 QQHPD
+127 
-132 LQMFHNC
+132 
-139 GTCGT
+139 
-144 NNSIMF
+144 MF

-183 YRDRVTADSGSTACV
+183 YRDRVPAEAGTNTRGDRRST
-198 DRCSATEPPE
+198 TEPPE
-208 RPADD
+208 RPVDD

-247 CSSAQE
+247 RSSAQE

-278 GRLEGGGG
+278 GRLE
-286 IGGGGI
+286 GGGGI

-326 RFELRKR
+326 RFELRR
-333 AEVEELNAKDK
+333 RGEVEELNAKEK
-344 DTITAGIKT
+344 DTITAGLKT

-368 HRSSPLRSGRVA
+368 HRGSPLRCGRVV

-407 STNSSFCRSLSETS
+407 SSNSSFCRSLSETS

-441 LRCREREVTSS
+441 LRARERELASS
-452 GRKKDEGSQGGG
+452 GRRKEEGTQGGGGG

-478 LQGFNRQD
+478 LQGYNRQD

-528 APCRHSSNIK
+528 APRRHANNNNK
-538 GEDLVESQ
+538 GEDTAENQ
-546 RFCIAVEA
+546 RFCVAVEP
-554 VLNATVL
+554 VLHATVL

-613 DGGMEEGEGRAP
+613 DAGVEEGEGGAQ
-625 TCKLCGSQLYDGGM
+625 TCKM
-639 EEGEGRAPTCKLCGS
+639 CGS
-654 VLKDRAAQVSSV
+654 VLKDKAAQALSVSAV
-666 PTIRRSFKPHLVKP
+666 RRSFKPHLVKP
-680 RCGGAMAGGGGGGR
+680 RCGGTSAGGPVSLSGGEGGGGGGR
-694 GGGGGGGGGQKRRL
+694 GGGQKRRL

-746 IQHSASTFP
+746 IQHSAATFP

-800 DLVPDLQT
+800 DLLPDLQI

-822 IQQRAPAYTHSIEML
+822 IQQRAPAYTHSIETL

-891 PVDNSEPCWKGGV
+891 PVDSSEPCWKGGV
-904 GFPEPVRRILQVFQS
+904 GFPEPIRRVLQVFQNA
-919 TQELLQG
+919 QELM
-926 YQVHPEIQAQMFAY
+926 QVYEVHSEIQAQMFAY

-952 LMDKGSSRGWF
+952 LMDKGPSRGWL

-977 VMEWASRSGLGHLT
+977 VMEWASRSSLGHLA
-991 DKFFTKLS
+991 DKFFTKLN

-1012 TQLSWRVL
+1012 TQRSWRAL
-1020 SSEHSTLKPVQLQRI
+1020 SSEHPTLKPVQLHRI

-1046 PVPIWQPSSEDEAY
+1046 PVPTWQPSSEDEAY

-1106 YLWGLRTKIQT
+1106 YLWGLRTKTQT
-1117 HTTAPTVHTHSNG
+1117 HASAPTVHTHSNG

-1135 WPDIQRELL
+1135 LQREQL
-1144 PPAHSSPRS
+1144 PTAHSSPRS
-1153 GGPGDEVTAETG
+1153 AGPGDEAMAETAED
-1165 EERGRDRPSGQSHC
+1165 RGRDRPSGQTHTH

-1186 IHHPRPANPDP
+1186 IHHIRMANPDP

-1207 LYPDGG
+1207 LYPDGVGVG
-1213 GPGPIIG
+1213 GGGGGVHGPIICPN
-1220 HTQANGCTSRTVAE
+1220 TQTNGCTSRTATE
-1234 CKKTNGLITNGL
+1234 SKKTNGLIANGL
-1246 EGCISG
+1246 E
-1252 CEFPFPVSSPGAPP
+1252 
-1266 LRDDLC
+1266 
-1272 VVFVVELDKGPYGL
+1272 VELDKGPYGL

-1362 DISEKISASSC
+1362 EVSEKISASSC